1 MKKRVVSLGLAA
13 MMAMS
18 MTACGGSGNAGTSE
32 SAAEDAQGAEG
43 ADGEVF
49 KIGGI
54 GPITGAAGA
63 YGEAVK
69 NGTELAINEI
79 NEAGGINGY
88 QVAFNF
94 QDDENDPEKAINAY
108 NTLKDWNMQMLLGT
122 VTSKPCIAV
131 VAETTADNL
140 FQLTPS
146 GSAVESISG
155 DNAFRVCYS
164 DPDQGRASAQYIGEH
179 KLATKIAIIYDSS
192 SEYSDG
198 IRESFV
204 AEAPN
209 QGLEVVASEAFTS
222 DNNTDFSVQLDKAK
236 ESGADLVF
244 LPIYYQEASVILKQA
259 NDKDFHPQFFGCDG
273 MDGILSV
280 DGFDESLAEGLMLL
294 TPFSVDE
301 ESSQDFVTAYRDAYG
316 IDPLQFAAD
325 AYDGVYAI
333 KAAAEKAE
341 ITPDM
346 STSDICDA
354 LKTAMTEIQI
364 DGLTGTEMHWT
375 AEGEPQESAESCR
388 DQRWQIR
395 DDAVIK
401 NLKTAEPLRL
411 YLCSSDG
418 TATGCPAAQMAAGHL
433 VTAFFLKRFT
443 AHACLR
449 RRLGVCFL
457 RTARRSCLFC

>member
-18 MTACGGSGNAGTSE
+18 MTACGGSGNASTSE

-131 VAETTADNL
+131 VAETASDNL

-209 QGLEVVASEAFTS
+209 QGLEVVA
-222 DNNTDFSVQLDKAK
+222 
-236 ESGADLVF
+236 GADLVF

-280 DGFDESLAEGLMLL
+280 DGFDKSLAEGLMLL

-375 AEGEPQESAESCR
+375 AEGEPQKAPK
-388 DQRWQIR
+388 
-395 DDAVIK
+395 AVEIK
-401 NLKTAEPLRL
+401 
-411 YLCSSDG
+411 DG
-418 TATGCPAAQMAAGHL
+418 KYEMMQ
-433 VTAFFLKRFT
+433 
-443 AHACLR
+443 
-449 RRLGVCFL
+449 
-457 RTARRSCLFC
+457 